1 MGGLGINIWNLVA
14 QVVAFLILLWV
25 LQRYAFPP
33 LMKTLDARQARIQQG
48 MKDAADAQQK
58 LQDAERRVQDL
69 LNDARA
75 ESQRAIAQATQAA
88 ERLKADIEVQ
98 AQTRAREIEQQSLKR
113 IEQQIAQAKAEL
125 RQHVADLSIAAAER
139 VIGQSM
145 DTNTNRRLVEEF
157 VSQSRDNLC

>member
-1 MGGLGINIWNLVA
+1 MGGLGINLWALVA
-14 QVVAFLILLWV
+14 QVVAFIILLAV
-25 LQRYAFPP
+25 LQRFAFPP

-48 MKDAADAQQK
+48 MKDAADAERRLK
-58 LQDAERRVQDL
+58 DAEQRVQEL
-69 LNDARA
+69 LNEVRQ
-75 ESQRAIAQATQAA
+75 ESQRAIGAATQAA
-88 ERLKADIEVQ
+88 ERLKADIEAQ
-98 AQTRAREIEQQSLKR
+98 AQSRAREIEQQAAKR